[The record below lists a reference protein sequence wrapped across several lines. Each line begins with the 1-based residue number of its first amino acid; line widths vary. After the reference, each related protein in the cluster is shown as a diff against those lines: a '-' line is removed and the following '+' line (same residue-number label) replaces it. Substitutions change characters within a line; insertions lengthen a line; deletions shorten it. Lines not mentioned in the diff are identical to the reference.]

1 MDDGTSTKRTSV
13 VPLEVNE
20 DSTAIAAPRK
30 IKVQPLSNGEKAK
43 KVPSKTSV

>member
-13 VPLEVNE
+13 VPSEVNE
-20 DSTAIAAPRK
+20 DSTAIAEARK
-30 IKVQPLSNGEKAK
+30 IKVQPLSNGEKTK